1 MEMGKARPATAS
13 LYQHDR
19 PAPSLW
25 NLHRRS
31 GSPMRMT
38 DTLTIRRPDDWH
50 LHLRD
55 GAMLQAILPESTRHF
70 ARAIIMPNL
79 VPPVATGAEALA
91 YRDRILAAL
100 PKGADFSPLMTLYLT
115 EATDPDDVARAA
127 ANGLISAVKLYP
139 AGATTNSASG
149 VRDFQ
154 RVRPVLEKMAKIGLP
169 LCVHGEV
176 TDPDIDIFDR
186 EAVFIDRVLD
196 PLRRATPGLRVVI
209 EHITTKDGADYVRS
223 AGTDL
228 AATITTHHL
237 VINRNH
243 ILVGGIKPHYYCL
256 PVAKREEHR
265 LALRTAATSGDTR
278 FFLGTDS
285 APHTD
290 ALKEHACG
298 CAGCFTATNT
308 MSILA
313 EVFEQDGALDR
324 LEAFTSLNGAA
335 FYGMAPNEARIT
347 LTKGAPV
354 EYPAKIDTGSGPV
367 TVFDPMM
374 PLHWRVT

>member
-1 MEMGKARPATAS
+1 M
-13 LYQHDR
+13 
-19 PAPSLW
+19 
-25 NLHRRS
+25 
-31 GSPMRMT
+31 
-38 DTLTIRRPDDWH
+38 TLTLTLPRPDDWH

-55 GAMLQAILPESTRHF
+55 GAVLKAVLPETARHF

-79 VPPVATGAEALA
+79 VPPVVSAADAAA
-91 YRDRILAAL
+91 YRDRILDAL
-100 PKGADFSPLMTLYLT
+100 PEKMAFTPLMTLYLT
-115 EATDPDDVARAA
+115 EDSDPEDVTSAHAS
-127 ANGLISAVKLYP
+127 GLVTAVKLYP

-149 VRDFQ
+149 VRDFT
-154 RVRPVLEKMAKIGLP
+154 RVRGVLEKMAEIGLP

-176 TDPDIDIFDR
+176 TDAEIDIFDR

-196 PLRRATPGLRVVI
+196 PLRRATPGLRVVM
-209 EHITTKDGADYVRS
+209 EHITTSDGVAYVKS
-223 AGTDL
+223 AAENLG
-228 AATITTHHL
+228 ATITTHHL

-243 ILVGGIKPHYYCL
+243 ILVGGIRPHYYCL

-265 LALRTAATSGDTR
+265 LALREAATSGDPR

-290 ALKEHACG
+290 PNKETACG

-308 MSILA
+308 LSILA

-324 LEAFTSLNGAA
+324 LAGFVSEHGPR
-335 FYGMAPNEARIT
+335 FYGLPVNEDTIT
-347 LTKGAPV
+347 LSKGDPV
-354 EYPAKIDTGSGPV
+354 TYPEKIDTGNGPI
-367 TVFDPMM
+367 TLFDPQM